1 MRLIVVSLIW
11 LIFLPVA
18 ALAAPVPYAL
28 QKANSVVGF
37 SWTLGPDEVNGTMP
51 VADADISIDLQRY
64 ENTRVSV
71 SLDVQN
77 AVAGFPFATQ
87 GMKGERVLWADRFP
101 RITFESTSVARDG
114 DGARVDGLLT
124 VRGVT
129 RPVVFDAQFFRQ
141 QGTQP
146 GDRRLL
152 SIIVTG
158 SLSRAAFGADGWSGL
173 AGDEVRLTIVARL
186 ERIE

>member
-1 MRLIVVSLIW
+1 M
-11 LIFLPVA
+11 
-18 ALAAPVPYAL
+18 
-28 QKANSVVGF
+28 
-37 SWTLGPDEVNGTMP
+37 
-51 VADADISIDLQRY
+51 
-64 ENTRVSV
+64 
-71 SLDVQN
+71 
-77 AVAGFPFATQ
+77 
-87 GMKGERVLWADRFP
+87 
-101 RITFESTSVARDG
+101 ARG
-114 DGARVDGLLT
+114 LT